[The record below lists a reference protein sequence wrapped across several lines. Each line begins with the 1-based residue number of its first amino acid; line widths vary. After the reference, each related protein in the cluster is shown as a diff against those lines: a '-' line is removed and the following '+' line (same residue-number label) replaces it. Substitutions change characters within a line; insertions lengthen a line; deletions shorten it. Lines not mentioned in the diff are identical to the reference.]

1 MNFNQSTYLQR
12 IQYTGPLTPTLEVL
26 QNLQRAHLFHV
37 PFENLDV
44 YLKRPIELG
53 IDHFYTKIVQKNR
66 GGFCYELNGLFCE
79 LLRRLGFDAEMV
91 SCRVF
96 NVKKQDYGA
105 EFDHLAILVKIGE
118 SRYLTDVGFGDFT
131 RKPLH
136 FVLGETQHD
145 PNGTFVLD
153 TYENDY
159 FRVNKKT
166 NATWNPEYIFQDKS
180 RVLSEFAGMCHYHQH
195 HPESHFTGKRL
206 ISKPLENGRITLTGN
221 ILKRTSG
228 DKVEETP
235 INNEEEFKSIL
246 LDSFQV
252 RL

>member
-1 MNFNQSTYLQR
+1 MKFNQSTYLQR
-12 IQYTGPLTPTLEVL
+12 IQYTGSLAPTLDVL
-26 QNLQRAHLFHV
+26 QNLQRAHLFQV

-53 IDHFYTKIVQKNR
+53 IDPFYTKIVQDNR
-66 GGFCYELNGLFCE
+66 GGFCYELNGLFFE
-79 LLRRLGFDAEMV
+79 LLRSLGFEAAMV

-96 NVKKQDYGA
+96 DDKKGYGA

-131 RKPLH
+131 MKPLH
-136 FVLGETQHD
+136 FVLEETQKD
-145 PNGTFVLD
+145 PNGIFVFD
-153 TYENDY
+153 TYEKDY
-159 FRVNKKT
+159 FRINKKT
-166 NATWNPEYIFQDKS
+166 NDVWRPEYIFQDKT
-180 RVLSEFAGMCHYHQH
+180 RALTEFAGMCHYHQH

-235 INNEEEFKSIL
+235 INNEEEFNNIL